1 MEHNTDR
8 CGDLEVQD
16 DGPYQAQSQLGV
28 SVRYVVVSDVHQLD
42 LRGNRDH
49 GETSQKPQWGIWV
62 SRPD

>member
-1 MEHNTDR
+1 MEHKTDR

-49 GETSQKPQWGIWV
+49 GETSQKPQ
-62 SRPD
+62 